1 MTDMKHALNWAGRLA
16 AIAIATTCT
25 SPTLAQDIKL
35 QWQSTALA
43 EAQYEPIWRT
53 VVADFEA
60 MNPGIKIEPIL
71 VPRKDNWTK
80 FVTAAQAGIAP
91 CIVSVPVPTAAYN
104 GYLMPMD
111 DMWAAEPAS
120 YKAVWSPES
129 LGVGRFEDSLYG
141 MPFYAGIYG
150 EVYNGALARDA
161 DLDPEMPPQSWQ
173 EYLTWAKALNTADHK
188 ATAILAGPTETTTRV
203 LLSWIYS
210 NGGKP
215 FNDDMTKSHF
225 STDEKTVEAIKF
237 YLGLETDYG
246 LTAPGSAA
254 LNYAEQTVLFA
265 QGKIATMRNAYWGL
279 AKVLGDSPDLA
290 DDIVVAAPPSNS
302 PDARTV
308 ATVTTNSISANCEH
322 PQEAWDFL
330 TFLSKP
336 EYAVQMVAAANWM
349 PLRNDLLELPVVA
362 NDPVVQTYLAMGA
375 NAVTIPLATPAWS
388 QIAGKDIVEAVQ
400 KMLQQPDRI
409 DEVLAELDET
419 VTEHLNDN

>member
-1 MTDMKHALNWAGRLA
+1 MKIIQHASTWITGLSVLA
-16 AIAIATTCT
+16 VSATCATAA
-25 SPTLAQDIKL
+25 LAEDIVI
-35 QWQSTALA
+35 QWQATALT

-60 MNPGIKIEPIL
+60 KYPRIKIEPIL

-111 DMWAAEPAS
+111 EMWANEPES
-120 YKAVWSPES
+120 YKSVWSPES
-129 LGVGRFEDSLYG
+129 LGVGRFEGSLYG

-150 EVYNGALARDA
+150 EVYNGALVRAA
-161 DLDPEMPPQSWQ
+161 GLDPTMPPKTWD
-173 EYLTWAKALNTADHK
+173 EYLTWAKALDTADHD

-215 FNDDMTKSHF
+215 FNDDMTESYF
-225 STDEKTVEAIKF
+225 STDSKTVEAIKF
-237 YLGLETDYG
+237 YLGLETEYG
-246 LTAPGSAA
+246 LTSPGSAA

-265 QGKIATMRNAYWGL
+265 QGKIGTMRNAYWGL
-279 AKVLGDSPDLA
+279 AKVLRDNPEMAA
-290 DDIVVAAPPSNS
+290 DIIVAPPPANDS
-302 PDARTV
+302 DARTV

-322 PQEAWDFL
+322 PQEAWNFL

-336 EYAVQMVAAANWM
+336 EYAVQMVSAANWM
-349 PLRNDLLELPVVA
+349 PLRNDLLDMPVVA

-375 NAVTIPLATPAWS
+375 EAVTIPLSTPAWT

-400 KMLQQPDRI
+400 QMLQEPDRI
-409 DEVLAELDET
+409 DEILAQLDET
-419 VTEHLNDN
+419 VTEHLKDN